1 MSKTCNPLDETLP
14 VWVDDEGQ
22 PVTCHEKIK
31 VMNENF
37 REFEQMA
44 KDLLEDGVLMGCSES
59 QIRLSL
65 QQIVKTVALTY

>member
-1 MSKTCNPLDETLP
+1 MSKQTNPLDSELP
-14 VWVDDEGQ
+14 VWLDDEGM

-37 REFEQMA
+37 RELAQVA

-59 QIRLSL
+59 HLRQALHQL
-65 QQIVKTVALTY
+65 LDTVELTY